1 MKKLGIILG
10 ILLLIVCIGVDSWYL
25 WLKYSA
31 PERIVS
37 TTFEG
42 GMLTTADGTS
52 KHIFEI
58 EYYRNDDNS
67 GVEMFGLKSNYFLD
81 ENKTNTYS
89 QGIQYLPSGS
99 SNHLKFDNYLSYSVT
114 NTGGWQNLT
123 EYHYD
128 FHIKNIESQVYS
140 ELELREKSLGL
151 RIYDKT
157 LQILDYDLADV
168 SEYNYS
174 SIDNYETLIESA
186 NPLSVDTMLKIELGG
201 EIYGMKFKGSDTPIS
216 EDLFMFSVFNSYTK
230 WLANYY
236 EYSHYYNTYN
246 FNYFMELLYKSVK
259 TSVKAGTNSTVIFEF
274 GDMFDYYK
282 YDAENQRYEEQRVED
297 TTKLVNDFKS
307 YYGIKVTVHA
317 EGASKATDSM
327 FNAMYGSSTYNTS
340 LDFDTEEYFV
350 GKTVIKCTEDDFD
363 FVPTNDY
370 GHIQLKLKQEFV
382 DFYSQYNNIVLD
394 IEIDLDFMSSQ
405 GYTIDGFIENSFGT
419 FIVNTSN
426 VGVS

>member
-37 TTFEG
+37 TTIEG

-89 QGIQYLPSGS
+89 QGIQILP
-99 SNHLKFDNYLSYSVT
+99 KESY
-114 NTGGWQNLT
+114 NNL
-123 EYHYD
+123 
-128 FHIKNIESQVYS
+128 
-140 ELELREKSLGL
+140 SLGSYASWSTAGTT
-151 RIYDKT
+151 RSFIEN
-157 LQILDYDLADV
+157 LDYKVHTSMHEVYRSWPNSKREEIRQVIDYGYP
-168 SEYNYS
+168 SMEKYNYA
-174 SIDNYETLIESA
+174 SIDNYETLIESS

-201 EIYGMKFKGSDTPIS
+201 EIYGMKFKGYDSPIVQ
-216 EDLFMFSVFNSYTK
+216 DLFMYSYNETHTSNFK
-230 WLANYY
+230 GYFGWWNFTDTTYV
-236 EYSHYYNTYN
+236 YNTYN
-246 FNYFMELLYKSVK
+246 FNYFIELLYSSVK
-259 TSVKAGTNSTVIFEF
+259 NTVKAGTNTTVIFEF
-274 GDMFDYYK
+274 GNMFDYYK
-282 YDAENQRYEEQRVED
+282 YDAENQRYEEQKITD
-297 TTKLVNDFKS
+297 TTKLINDVKS

-405 GYTIDGFIENSFGT
+405 GYTIDGFVENSFGK